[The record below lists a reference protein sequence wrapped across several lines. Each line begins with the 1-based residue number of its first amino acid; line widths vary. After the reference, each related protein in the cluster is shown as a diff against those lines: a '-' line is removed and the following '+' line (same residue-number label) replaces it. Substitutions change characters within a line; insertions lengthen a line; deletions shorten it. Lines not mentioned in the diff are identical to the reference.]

1 MSSLPES
8 LSPDHLSRILQ
19 ADGHDVT
26 VTDVTAEPVGTG
38 QMAASFRLRLVF
50 DGPSGDLPSTL
61 VAKTAVGPPERR
73 QIASG
78 SYRTE
83 VDFYRRIASRTTLRI
98 PRCWASWMTDDAHE
112 FVLLLEDLAPRR
124 QGDQLI
130 GCRPE
135 QARVAAINLAGLHG
149 PLWNDPWLTEVLPA
163 FGPEQIPDFDA
174 AFPVMIDLFLDRYGA
189 RLSDSARALYG
200 RIGSLAGSWLAGRPE
215 PFGVVH
221 GDYRL
226 DNLMFSDDDGG
237 DVVALDWQTTSLGLP
252 GRDLAFL
259 LGTGLS
265 IEDRRAHE
273 EEIIAAYHGALL
285 AQGVEDH
292 GLDASRD
299 DYVYGML
306 QAPLVVVFGS
316 AVAEASDRGDEMFLA
331 MTERSAAAIDDLGT
345 LDRIGVLSPRSS
357 S

>member
-8 LSPDHLSRILQ
+8 LHPVQLSRILRD
-19 ADGHDVT
+19 DGHDVT
-26 VTDVTAEPVGTG
+26 VTDVSAEPVGTG
-38 QMAASFRLRLVF
+38 QMAASFRIRLTF

-61 VAKTAVGPPERR
+61 VAKTAIGPVERR

-83 VDFYRRIASRTTLRI
+83 VDFYRQIAPRTTLRI
-98 PRCWASWMTDDAHE
+98 PHCWASWMTEDAHE

-130 GCRPE
+130 GCRPD
-135 QARVAAINLAGLHG
+135 QARAAAINLAGLHG

-200 RIGSLAGSWLAGRPE
+200 RIGSMAGTWLAGRPE

-226 DNLMFSDDDGG
+226 DNLMFSDDGA

-259 LGTGLS
+259 LGTGLAV
-265 IEDRRAHE
+265 EDRRAHE
-273 EEIIAAYHGALL
+273 DEIIAAYHGALVD
-285 AQGVEDH
+285 QGVTGQD
-292 GLDASRD
+292 LDACRD

-306 QAPLVVVFGS
+306 QAPLVIVFGS
-316 AVAEASDRGDEMFLA
+316 AIAEASDRGDEMFLA

-345 LDRIGVLSPRSS
+345 LEKIDAVSSRSS